1 MLTKSLLFFT
11 LSFGLL
17 ACTPDLID
25 TSEEAAAE
33 VRAQDLGTFPY
44 HPVVFN
50 LDLSTYTYQLFSQT
64 IAWPFD
70 PYYEQLGDGRDAFIG
85 RVKAWAETTGQAQAT
100 TDLGLGAYR
109 GPGILSAFDNN
120 DAHDPI
126 IYQYS
131 RLHPWSDTVSY
142 PFERWTEYLTPSQV
156 TGAVE
161 QAWMCT
167 RARASTREDHE
178 ADVPGT
184 VELHELA
191 PRRADSDADARDI
204 LLAFEGATGDKGE
217 EGQPS
222 SQSLMGFALL
232 RFTSPETYDVHIAF
246 RGSRSGSAG
255 RAAREA
261 FSTGEARGNPD
272 WITDLGYRE
281 ETRPHI
287 STVEGHG
294 VSRGMAQSISET
306 LPQLFHCL
314 DQVSVGGAPTNI
326 YVTGHSLGGA
336 LAQHFASAVL
346 LGDRFSPGGPGFP
359 PSLAAWPWEN
369 LKLITFSAPR
379 VGNEAWARA
388 LTERLE
394 SNFYEDRAFPY
405 DGEAIGVLDP
415 EILPRLTDPSRPAI
429 FRVLMPSDP
438 VTTDLVAGGSHVGQT
453 VYLENPDPI
462 EIASHTDFEAHEPIV
477 VRERITSALR
487 DTRIPLRAWAYQD
500 TSTLTPTRDDNM
512 AGSASEYAK
521 LIDTITAYYEDRGLY
536 FDQEAFD
543 ASVGIFLGFIE

>member
-1 MLTKSLLFFT
+1 MFTKTSLCFG
-11 LSFGLL
+11 LSFSLF

-50 LDLSTYTYQLFSQT
+50 LDVATYTYQLFSQT

-70 PYYEQLGDGRDAFIG
+70 PYYEQLGEGRDAFIG
-85 RVKAWAETTGQAQAT
+85 RVKAWAETTGEAQAS
-100 TDLGLGAYR
+100 TDLGLSAYR
-109 GPGILSAFDNN
+109 GPGILSGFDNN

-131 RLHPWSDTVSY
+131 RLHPWSDALTY
-142 PFERWTEYLTPSQV
+142 PFERWTEYLTPSQL
-156 TGAVE
+156 TGSVE

-167 RARASTREDHE
+167 RTRGSTRADHE

-184 VELHELA
+184 VELYELA
-191 PRRADSDADARDI
+191 PRRADADADARDI

-232 RFTSPETYDVHIAF
+232 RFTSATTYDVHIAF
-246 RGSRSGSAG
+246 RGSRSGSAS
-255 RAAREA
+255 RAARDA
-261 FSTGEARGNPD
+261 FSTGDARGNPD

-281 ETRPHI
+281 ETKRHI
-287 STVEGHG
+287 SSVEGHA

-314 DQVSVGGAPTNI
+314 DQVSVDVAPTNI

-346 LGDRFSPGGPGFP
+346 LGDRFSPGNPGFP
-359 PSLAAWPWEN
+359 SSLEAWPWEN

-379 VGNEAWARA
+379 VGNEAWAQA

-394 SNFYEDRAFPY
+394 SNFYEDRVLPY
-405 DGEAIGVLDP
+405 DDEAIGVLDP

-462 EIASHTDFEAHEPIV
+462 EIASHTDFDAHEPTV
-477 VRERITSALR
+477 VRERMTSALR
-487 DTRIPLRAWAYQD
+487 DTRIPERAWAYQD
-500 TSTLTPTRDDNM
+500 TAALTPTRDEAM
-512 AGSASEYAK
+512 VGSASEYAK

-543 ASVGIFLGFIE
+543 VSAGLFLGFIE